1 MSRPRHLRSVAVIHG
16 ASTLGN
22 NASGSPGS
30 IFPPEP
36 EETMTVTFNNASM
49 EAQSKSERKNCCSGD
64 DLILASASVI
74 ELTGYD
80 TDPDL
85 Q

>member
-1 MSRPRHLRSVAVIHG
+1 
-16 ASTLGN
+16 
-22 NASGSPGS
+22 
-30 IFPPEP
+30 
-36 EETMTVTFNNASM
+36 MTVTFNNASM